1 MPFLK
6 KNASHGE
13 KAPVAGPSTGES
25 SAAASQKVTFIAVF
39 LGVVA
44 SIGGFMFGYVRYAFT
59 NSTPAASPDNKRGH
73 VLTQMTTVVRFP
85 VSSKCTTSVAGS
97 VNYRL

>member
-13 KAPVAGPSTGES
+13 KREEGVAGPST
-25 SAAASQKVTFIAVF
+25 ATDNPVAHQKVTFIAVF

-44 SIGGFMFGYVRYAFT
+44 SIGGFMFGYVRYALTT
-59 NSTPAASPDNKRGH
+59 NYTQPRQAKPRRQLTNQYAS
-73 VLTQMTTVVRFP
+73 TVVRFP
-85 VSSKCTTSVAGS
+85 VSS
-97 VNYRL
+97 R

>member
-13 KAPVAGPSTGES
+13 KREEGVAGPSS
-25 SAAASQKVTFIAVF
+25 DAAPIAANQKVTFIAVF

-59 NSTPAASPDNKRGH
+59 PTYAYSIGQAATPTNQFVS
-73 VLTQMTTVVRFP
+73 TVVRFP
-85 VSSKCTTSVAGS
+85 VSS
-97 VNYRL
+97 R